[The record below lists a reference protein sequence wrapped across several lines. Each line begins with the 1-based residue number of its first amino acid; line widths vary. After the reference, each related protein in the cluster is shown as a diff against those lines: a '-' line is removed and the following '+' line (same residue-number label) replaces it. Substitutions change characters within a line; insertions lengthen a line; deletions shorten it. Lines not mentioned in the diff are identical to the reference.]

1 MSTDAIP
8 KPATSKQ
15 LAYIKRLQE
24 EIGVGQELKDEINSA
39 QASGII
45 SELIVEGLQ
54 NGTSNSPVKINEPRL
69 GMAMKECFR
78 LWTGLGR
85 DIWDEKRK
93 EFIEEA
99 IHTYTLFSEIA
110 EKLVQNNN
118 G

>member
-24 EIGVGQELKDEINSA
+24 EIGVDQELRDEIRSV
-39 QASGII
+39 QASEII
-45 SELIVEGLQ
+45 SGLIVKGLQ
-54 NGTSNSPVKINEPRL
+54 NGTSHSPVKINEPRL

-78 LWTGLGR
+78 VWTGLGR

-93 EFIEEA
+93 GFIEEA
-99 IHTYTLFSEIA
+99 ILTYNLFTEIA
-110 EKLVQNNN
+110 DKLRQN
-118 G
+118 GRG